1 MDNLHLIQLGQY
13 ERPTIT
19 EERNKDWVSIGDN
32 NDYYQSLIS
41 AYMDSTTNNAVIN
54 GVVNQIYGK
63 GLDATDSAQKP
74 DQYAQMK
81 SLVKPHDLRNVCQD
95 LKLLG
100 EAAFQIT
107 YNGNKISAITHFPRE
122 TLRAEK
128 MNDNGEVK
136 NYFYSADWTKV
147 KQNTKLKKFPVFGS
161 GAQNEIYIIKR
172 YVTGFYYYSPADYNT
187 AYATLENE
195 IACYLI
201 NDTQNGFSG
210 TKVVNFNNGVPDR
223 EKQLAIKNDVMSKLT
238 GSYGEKVIVAF
249 NNNAES
255 KTTVEDIPLDNAPQH
270 YQYLS
275 EECSKKIM
283 LTHRVTSPLL
293 LGLSS
298 ANGFSS
304 NADEIQNASRLFNN
318 VVIQPYQNLLIDS
331 LDAILAVNDISLN
344 LYFKT
349 IEPLEFMDLEN
360 VEGEENIEEQT
371 GVKEDGE
378 IVDKTVTEISEDEIE
393 QVEASYN
400 GAQIS
405 SAIDIIAKVKE
416 GVLTKKQAIVFLIQ
430 FLQLPENIAKGFF
443 NEGGEEILK
452 KILNKK
458 LKQEDTTQLEI
469 MASNAKKTAL
479 DELIDL
485 GQSEEEVLNDYD
497 LVHEAE
503 VDYDLED
510 ELDFVV
516 TEINKTTKKE
526 FASTGRAYPKA
537 KSSQDGESKKKSEEG
552 VEFLVRYFYE
562 AAPNP
567 APSSRTFCDKMM
579 AAKKLYRKEDIIR
592 MGEKPVNP
600 GFGKGGSDVY
610 SVWLWKGGARCNH
623 RWTRKLF
630 ARKGGRSL
638 GEAVSTTKAI
648 KRGFKPET
656 NAKKVSIAPKNMKY
670 AGYTA
675 SYWNKKG
682 FEK

>member
-32 NDYYQSLIS
+32 NDYYQSLID

-63 GLDATDSAQKP
+63 GLDATDSAKKP

-128 MNDNGEVK
+128 MNDNGEIK
-136 NYFYSADWTKV
+136 NYFYSADWSKV
-147 KQNTKLKKFPVFGS
+147 DRNTKLKKFPVFGS
-161 GAQNEIYIIKR
+161 GAQNEIFIIKR

-223 EKQLAIKNDVMSKLT
+223 EKQLAIKNDVMQKLT

-255 KTTVEDIPLDNAPQH
+255 KTTVEDIPLNDAPAH
-270 YQYLS
+270 YTYLS
-275 EECSKKIM
+275 EECSRKIM

-304 NADEIQNASRLFNN
+304 NADEIENASRLFNN

-360 VEGEENIEEQT
+360 VEGEEAIEEQT
-371 GVKEDGE
+371 GIKEE
-378 IVDKTVTEISEDEIE
+378 EESTE
-393 QVEASYN
+393 
-400 GAQIS
+400 
-405 SAIDIIAKVKE
+405 
-416 GVLTKKQAIVFLIQ
+416 
-430 FLQLPENIAKGFF
+430 
-443 NEGGEEILK
+443 
-452 KILNKK
+452 
-458 LKQEDTTQLEI
+458 LEI
-469 MASNAKKTAL
+469 MASKSVSNKDSDELLKDALDSLKGVKMDSEEFEIVDIRDLDDENESVEDWAKSMIKLSDVVDSKEDGFSTLDKSMYKVRYKYAKGSSRGGESREFCKEMMSRTGAGIVYRLEDIDKASRDMNFKAAKLPMHKGQKYDLFKFKGGVYCRHKWQQILYKIKKGKEVGSDDLDDYKKSKTIPKSYEPKPRGRKQAKKA
-479 DELIDL
+479 
-485 GQSEEEVLNDYD
+485 
-497 LVHEAE
+497 
-503 VDYDLED
+503 
-510 ELDFVV
+510 
-516 TEINKTTKKE
+516 
-526 FASTGRAYPKA
+526 
-537 KSSQDGESKKKSEEG
+537 
-552 VEFLVRYFYE
+552 
-562 AAPNP
+562 
-567 APSSRTFCDKMM
+567 
-579 AAKKLYRKEDIIR
+579 
-592 MGEKPVNP
+592 PVNMP
-600 GFGKGGSDVY
+600 NNGHHPNYTGKWVKHY
-610 SVWLWKGGARCNH
+610 L
-623 RWTRKLF
+623 
-630 ARKGGRSL
+630 
-638 GEAVSTTKAI
+638 
-648 KRGFKPET
+648 
-656 NAKKVSIAPKNMKY
+656 
-670 AGYTA
+670 
-675 SYWNKKG
+675 
-682 FEK
+682 

>member
-32 NDYYQSLIS
+32 NDYYQSLID

-63 GLDATDSAQKP
+63 GLDATDSAEKP

-81 SLVKPHDLRNVCQD
+81 SLVKPNDLRNVCQD

-107 YNGNKISAITHFPRE
+107 YNGSKISAITHFPRE

-128 MNDNGEVK
+128 MNDKGEIK
-136 NYFYSADWTKV
+136 NYFYSADWSKV
-147 KQNTKLKKFPVFGS
+147 NRNTKLKKFPVFGS
-161 GAQNEIYIIKR
+161 GAQNEIFIIKR

-223 EKQLAIKNDVMSKLT
+223 EKQLAIKNDVMQKLT

-255 KTTVEDIPLDNAPQH
+255 KTTVEDIPLNDAPAH
-270 YQYLS
+270 YSYLS
-275 EECSKKIM
+275 EECSRKIM

-293 LGLSS
+293 IGLRDGNNGLG
-298 ANGFSS
+298 N

-360 VEGEENIEEQT
+360 VEGEEAIEEQT
-371 GVKEDGE
+371 GIKEE
-378 IVDKTVTEISEDEIE
+378 ESTE
-393 QVEASYN
+393 
-400 GAQIS
+400 
-405 SAIDIIAKVKE
+405 
-416 GVLTKKQAIVFLIQ
+416 
-430 FLQLPENIAKGFF
+430 
-443 NEGGEEILK
+443 
-452 KILNKK
+452 
-458 LKQEDTTQLEI
+458 LEI
-469 MASNAKKTAL
+469 MASKSVSNKDSDELLKDALNSLKGVKMDSEEFEIVDIRDLDDENESVEDWAKSMIKLSDVVDSKEDGFSTLDKSMYKVRYKYAKGSSRGGESREFCKEMMNRTNAGIVYRLEDIDKASRDMNFKAAKLPMHNGQKYDLFKFKGGVYCRHKWQQILYKIKKGKEVGSDDLDDYKKTKSIPKSY
-479 DELIDL
+479 EP
-485 GQSEEEVLNDYD
+485 
-497 LVHEAE
+497 
-503 VDYDLED
+503 
-510 ELDFVV
+510 
-516 TEINKTTKKE
+516 KPR
-526 FASTGRAYPKA
+526 GRKQAVKA
-537 KSSQDGESKKKSEEG
+537 
-552 VEFLVRYFYE
+552 
-562 AAPNP
+562 
-567 APSSRTFCDKMM
+567 
-579 AAKKLYRKEDIIR
+579 
-592 MGEKPVNP
+592 PVNMP
-600 GFGKGGSDVY
+600 NNGHHPNYKG
-610 SVWLWKGGARCNH
+610 
-623 RWTRKLF
+623 
-630 ARKGGRSL
+630 
-638 GEAVSTTKAI
+638 
-648 KRGFKPET
+648 
-656 NAKKVSIAPKNMKY
+656 
-670 AGYTA
+670 
-675 SYWNKKG
+675 
-682 FEK
+682 

>member
-32 NDYYQSLIS
+32 NDYYQSLID

-107 YNGNKISAITHFPRE
+107 YNGSKISAITHFPRE

-128 MNDNGEVK
+128 MNENGEVK

-147 KQNTKLKKFPVFGS
+147 NKNTKLKKFPVFGS
-161 GAQNEIYIIKR
+161 GGQNEIYIVKR

-238 GSYGEKVIVAF
+238 GSYGEKVIIAF

-255 KTTVEDIPLDNAPQH
+255 KTTVEDIPLNDAPAH
-270 YQYLS
+270 YSYLS

-304 NADEIQNASRLFNN
+304 NADEIENASRLFNN
-318 VVIQPYQNLLIDS
+318 VVIQPYQNLLVDC
-331 LDAILAVNDISLN
+331 LDTILAVNDISLN

-360 VEGEENIEEQT
+360 VEGEEAIEEQT
-371 GVKEDGE
+371 GIKE
-378 IVDKTVTEISEDEIE
+378 
-393 QVEASYN
+393 
-400 GAQIS
+400 
-405 SAIDIIAKVKE
+405 
-416 GVLTKKQAIVFLIQ
+416 
-430 FLQLPENIAKGFF
+430 
-443 NEGGEEILK
+443 
-452 KILNKK
+452 
-458 LKQEDTTQLEI
+458 EDTTELEI
-469 MASNAKKTAL
+469 MASKSVSDKDSDKLLKEAL
-479 DELIDL
+479 ESLKGVKMD
-485 GQSEEEVLNDYD
+485 SEEFEIVDIRDLDDENDS
-497 LVHEAE
+497 V
-503 VDYDLED
+503 ED
-510 ELDFVV
+510 W
-516 TEINKTTKKE
+516 
-526 FASTGRAYPKA
+526 A
-537 KSSQDGESKKKSEEG
+537 KSMIQLS
-552 VEFLVRYFYE
+552 
-562 AAPNP
+562 
-567 APSSRTFCDKMM
+567 
-579 AAKKLYRKEDIIR
+579 
-592 MGEKPVNP
+592 
-600 GFGKGGSDVY
+600 
-610 SVWLWKGGARCNH
+610 
-623 RWTRKLF
+623 
-630 ARKGGRSL
+630 
-638 GEAVSTTKAI
+638 
-648 KRGFKPET
+648 
-656 NAKKVSIAPKNMKY
+656 
-670 AGYTA
+670 GYCR
-675 SYWNKKG
+675 
-682 FEK
+682 

>member
-19 EERNKDWVSIGDN
+19 EERNKDWVFIGDN
-32 NDYYQSLIS
+32 NDYYQSLID

-63 GLDATDSAQKP
+63 GLDATDSVQKP

-147 KQNTKLKKFPVFGS
+147 DRNTKLKKFPVFGS
-161 GAQNEIYIIKR
+161 GAQNEIFIIKR

-187 AYATLENE
+187 AYATLEDE

-223 EKQLAIKNDVMSKLT
+223 EKQLAIKNDVMNKLT
-238 GSYGEKVIVAF
+238 GSYGERVIVAF

-255 KTTVEDIPLDNAPQH
+255 KTSVENIPLDNAPQH
-270 YQYLS
+270 YEYLS
-275 EECSKKIM
+275 TECSKKIM

-304 NADEIQNASRLFNN
+304 NADEIENASRLFNN

-344 LYFKT
+344 LHFKT
-349 IEPLEFMDLEN
+349 IEPLEFMDLDN

-371 GVKEDGE
+371 GIKEE
-378 IVDKTVTEISEDEIE
+378 EESTE
-393 QVEASYN
+393 
-400 GAQIS
+400 
-405 SAIDIIAKVKE
+405 
-416 GVLTKKQAIVFLIQ
+416 
-430 FLQLPENIAKGFF
+430 
-443 NEGGEEILK
+443 
-452 KILNKK
+452 
-458 LKQEDTTQLEI
+458 LEI
-469 MASNAKKTAL
+469 MASKSVSNKDSDELLKDAL
-479 DELIDL
+479 DSLKGVKMDTEEFEIVDIRDLDDENESVEDWAKSMIQLSDVVDSKEDGFSTLDKSMYKVRYKYAKGSSRGGESREFCKEMMNRTSAGIVYRLEDIDKASRDMNFKAAKL
-485 GQSEEEVLNDYD
+485 PMHKGQKYD
-497 LVHEAE
+497 LFKFKGGVYCRHKWQQILYKIKKGKE
-503 VDYDLED
+503 VGSDDLDDY
-510 ELDFVV
+510 
-516 TEINKTTKKE
+516 
-526 FASTGRAYPKA
+526 
-537 KSSQDGESKKKSEEG
+537 KKSKTIPKS
-552 VEFLVRYFYE
+552 YE
-562 AAPNP
+562 PKP
-567 APSSRTFCDKMM
+567 RG
-579 AAKKLYRKEDIIR
+579 RKQAV
-592 MGEKPVNP
+592 KAPVNMP
-600 GFGKGGSDVY
+600 NNGHHPNYKGK
-610 SVWLWKGGARCNH
+610 
-623 RWTRKLF
+623 
-630 ARKGGRSL
+630 
-638 GEAVSTTKAI
+638 
-648 KRGFKPET
+648 
-656 NAKKVSIAPKNMKY
+656 
-670 AGYTA
+670 
-675 SYWNKKG
+675 
-682 FEK
+682 

>member
-32 NDYYQSLIS
+32 NDYYQSLID
-41 AYMDSTTNNAVIN
+41 AYIDSTTNNAVIN

-128 MNDNGEVK
+128 MNDKGEIK
-136 NYFYSADWTKV
+136 NYFYSADWSKV
-147 KQNTKLKKFPVFGS
+147 KHNTKLKKFPVFGS
-161 GAQNEIYIIKR
+161 GAQNEIFIIKR

-187 AYATLENE
+187 AYATLEDE
-195 IACYLI
+195 ISCYLI
-201 NDTQNGFSG
+201 NDTQNGFSC

-223 EKQLAIKNDVMSKLT
+223 EKQLAIKNDVMNKLT

-255 KTTVEDIPLDNAPQH
+255 KTTVEDIPLVDAPQH
-270 YQYLS
+270 YSYLS

-304 NADEIQNASRLFNN
+304 NADEIENASRLFNN

-331 LDAILAVNDISLN
+331 LNTILAVNDISLN

-371 GVKEDGE
+371 GIKED
-378 IVDKTVTEISEDEIE
+378 DDFSTE
-393 QVEASYN
+393 
-400 GAQIS
+400 
-405 SAIDIIAKVKE
+405 
-416 GVLTKKQAIVFLIQ
+416 
-430 FLQLPENIAKGFF
+430 
-443 NEGGEEILK
+443 
-452 KILNKK
+452 
-458 LKQEDTTQLEI
+458 LEI
-469 MASNAKKTAL
+469 MASKSISDADSDLLLNEAL
-479 DELIDL
+479 DTL
-485 GQSEEEVLNDYD
+485 GGEIMNSEEFEI
-497 LVHEAE
+497 
-503 VDYDLED
+503 VDIRDVSED
-510 ELDFVV
+510 NISVEDWADNMIELASAVKSD
-516 TEINKTTKKE
+516 TPIKNAPNKE
-526 FASTGRAYPKA
+526 SNLD
-537 KSSQDGESKKKSEEG
+537 KSYYK
-552 VEFLVRYFYE
+552 VRYKYNT
-562 AAPNP
+562 A
-567 APSSRTFCDKMM
+567 S
-579 AAKKLYRKEDIIR
+579 AK
-592 MGEKPVNP
+592 
-600 GFGKGGSDVY
+600 GKGGKSRKFCKEMMSRSKRGVVY
-610 SVWLWKGGARCNH
+610 RLEDIDKASRQMNFKAAELPMHKGQKYDLFKFKGGVYCRHKFQQVLYRMKIDAALDG
-623 RWTRKLF
+623 K
-630 ARKGGRSL
+630 KGSKNL
-638 GEAVSTTKAI
+638 KDYDVVKEIPKSYEAKP
-648 KRGFKPET
+648 RGHKQ
-656 NAKKVSIAPKNMKY
+656 AKKAPVNMP
-670 AGYTA
+670 
-675 SYWNKKG
+675 NKGHHPNYK
-682 FEK
+682 K

>member
-32 NDYYQSLIS
+32 NDYYQSLID

-63 GLDATDSAQKP
+63 GLDATDSAEKP

-128 MNDNGEVK
+128 MNDKGEIK
-136 NYFYSADWTKV
+136 NYFYSADWSKV
-147 KQNTKLKKFPVFGS
+147 NRNTKLKKFPVFGS
-161 GAQNEIYIIKR
+161 GAQNEIFIVKR

-223 EKQLAIKNDVMSKLT
+223 EKQLAIKNDVMQKLT

-255 KTTVEDIPLDNAPQH
+255 KTTVEDIPLNDAPAH
-270 YQYLS
+270 YSYLS
-275 EECSKKIM
+275 EECSRKIM

-293 LGLSS
+293 IGLRDGNNGLG
-298 ANGFSS
+298 N

-360 VEGEENIEEQT
+360 VEGEEAIEEQT
-371 GVKEDGE
+371 GIKEE
-378 IVDKTVTEISEDEIE
+378 ETTE
-393 QVEASYN
+393 
-400 GAQIS
+400 
-405 SAIDIIAKVKE
+405 
-416 GVLTKKQAIVFLIQ
+416 
-430 FLQLPENIAKGFF
+430 
-443 NEGGEEILK
+443 
-452 KILNKK
+452 
-458 LKQEDTTQLEI
+458 LEI
-469 MASNAKKTAL
+469 MASKSVSNKDSNELLKNALDSLKGVKMDSEEFEIVDIRDLDDENESVEDWAKSMIQLSDVIDSKEDGFSTLDKSMYKVRYKYAKGSSRGGESREFCKEMMNRTNAGIVYRLEDIDKASRDMNFEAAKLPMHNGQKYDLFKFKGGVYCRHKWQQILYKIKKGKEVGSDDLDDYKKTKSIPKSY
-479 DELIDL
+479 EP
-485 GQSEEEVLNDYD
+485 
-497 LVHEAE
+497 
-503 VDYDLED
+503 
-510 ELDFVV
+510 
-516 TEINKTTKKE
+516 KPR
-526 FASTGRAYPKA
+526 GRKQAVKA
-537 KSSQDGESKKKSEEG
+537 
-552 VEFLVRYFYE
+552 
-562 AAPNP
+562 
-567 APSSRTFCDKMM
+567 
-579 AAKKLYRKEDIIR
+579 
-592 MGEKPVNP
+592 PVNMP
-600 GFGKGGSDVY
+600 NNGHHPNYKGK
-610 SVWLWKGGARCNH
+610 
-623 RWTRKLF
+623 
-630 ARKGGRSL
+630 
-638 GEAVSTTKAI
+638 
-648 KRGFKPET
+648 
-656 NAKKVSIAPKNMKY
+656 
-670 AGYTA
+670 
-675 SYWNKKG
+675 
-682 FEK
+682 

>member
-32 NDYYQSLIS
+32 NDYYQSLID

-63 GLDATDSAQKP
+63 GLDATDSAEKP

-100 EAAFQIT
+100 EASFQIT

-147 KQNTKLKKFPVFGS
+147 NKNTKLKKFPVFGS
-161 GAQNEIYIIKR
+161 GAQNEIFIIKR

-187 AYATLENE
+187 AYATLEDE

-223 EKQLAIKNDVMSKLT
+223 EKQLAIKNDVMQKLT

-255 KTTVEDIPLDNAPQH
+255 KTTVEDIPLNDAPAH
-270 YQYLS
+270 YTYLS
-275 EECSKKIM
+275 EECSRKIM

-304 NADEIQNASRLFNN
+304 NADEIENASRLFNN

-360 VEGEENIEEQT
+360 IEGEEAIEEQT
-371 GVKEDGE
+371 GIKEDDDFSTELEMMASKSISDEDSDLLLNEALDTLGGEIMNSEEFE
-378 IVDKTVTEISEDEIE
+378 IVDIRDVSDDNMGVEDWADNMIE
-393 QVEASYN
+393 LAEAVKSDTPIKNAPNKESNLDKSYYKVRYKYNTASAKGKSGKSRKFCKEMMARSKRGVVYRLEDIDKASRQMNFKAAELPMHKDQKYDLFKFKGGVYCRHKWQQVLYRMKVDAALEGKKGSKDLKDY
-400 GAQIS
+400 
-405 SAIDIIAKVKE
+405 DVVKE
-416 GVLTKKQAIVFLIQ
+416 IPKSYEAKPRGHKQA
-430 FLQLPENIAKGFF
+430 
-443 NEGGEEILK
+443 K
-452 KILNKK
+452 K
-458 LKQEDTTQLEI
+458 
-469 MASNAKKTAL
+469 A
-479 DELIDL
+479 
-485 GQSEEEVLNDYD
+485 
-497 LVHEAE
+497 
-503 VDYDLED
+503 
-510 ELDFVV
+510 
-516 TEINKTTKKE
+516 
-526 FASTGRAYPKA
+526 
-537 KSSQDGESKKKSEEG
+537 
-552 VEFLVRYFYE
+552 
-562 AAPNP
+562 
-567 APSSRTFCDKMM
+567 
-579 AAKKLYRKEDIIR
+579 
-592 MGEKPVNP
+592 PVNMP
-600 GFGKGGSDVY
+600 NNGHHPNY
-610 SVWLWKGGARCNH
+610 
-623 RWTRKLF
+623 
-630 ARKGGRSL
+630 
-638 GEAVSTTKAI
+638 
-648 KRGFKPET
+648 
-656 NAKKVSIAPKNMKY
+656 KK
-670 AGYTA
+670 
-675 SYWNKKG
+675 
-682 FEK
+682 

>member
-13 ERPTIT
+13 ERPTIS

-32 NDYYQSLIS
+32 NDYYQSLID

-63 GLDATDSAQKP
+63 GLDATDSAEKP
-74 DQYAQMK
+74 DQYAQMM

-107 YNGNKISAITHFPRE
+107 YNGSKISAITHFPRE

-128 MNDNGEVK
+128 MNEKGEVK

-147 KQNTKLKKFPVFGS
+147 NKNTKLKKFPVFGS
-161 GAQNEIYIIKR
+161 GGQNEIYIVKR

-238 GSYGEKVIVAF
+238 GSYGEKVIIAF

-255 KTTVEDIPLDNAPQH
+255 KTTVEDIPLNDAPAH
-270 YQYLS
+270 YSYLS

-304 NADEIQNASRLFNN
+304 NADEIENASRLFNN
-318 VVIQPYQNLLIDS
+318 VVIQPYQNLLVDC
-331 LDAILAVNDISLN
+331 LDTILAVNDISLN

-360 VEGEENIEEQT
+360 VEGEEAIEEQT
-371 GVKEDGE
+371 GIKE
-378 IVDKTVTEISEDEIE
+378 
-393 QVEASYN
+393 
-400 GAQIS
+400 
-405 SAIDIIAKVKE
+405 
-416 GVLTKKQAIVFLIQ
+416 
-430 FLQLPENIAKGFF
+430 
-443 NEGGEEILK
+443 
-452 KILNKK
+452 
-458 LKQEDTTQLEI
+458 EDTTELEI

-497 LVHEAE
+497 LVHESE

-567 APSSRTFCDKMM
+567 ASSSRTFCDKMR
-579 AAKKLYRKEDIIR
+579 AANKLYRKEDIIR
-592 MGEKPVNP
+592 MGEKAVNP
-600 GFGKGGSDVY
+600 GFGKSGADTY
-610 SVWLWKGGARCNH
+610 SIWLYKGGARCNH

-630 ARKGGRSL
+630 SRKGGRSL

-648 KRGFKPET
+648 KRGFRPET

-675 SYWNKKG
+675 AYWNKKG

>member
-54 GVVNQIYGK
+54 GIVNQIYGK

-147 KQNTKLKKFPVFGS
+147 DRNTKLKKFPVFGS
-161 GAQNEIYIIKR
+161 GAQNEIFIIKR

-187 AYATLENE
+187 AYATLEDE

-255 KTTVEDIPLDNAPQH
+255 KTTVEDIPLNDAPAH
-270 YQYLS
+270 YTYLS
-275 EECSKKIM
+275 EECSRKIM

-304 NADEIQNASRLFNN
+304 NADEIENASRLFNN
-318 VVIQPYQNLLIDS
+318 IVIQPYQNLLIDS

-349 IEPLEFMDLEN
+349 IEPLEFMELDELDN
-360 VEGEENIEEQT
+360 EEKEEQT
-371 GVKEDGE
+371 GIKEED
-378 IVDKTVTEISEDEIE
+378 DDFSTE
-393 QVEASYN
+393 
-400 GAQIS
+400 
-405 SAIDIIAKVKE
+405 
-416 GVLTKKQAIVFLIQ
+416 
-430 FLQLPENIAKGFF
+430 
-443 NEGGEEILK
+443 
-452 KILNKK
+452 
-458 LKQEDTTQLEI
+458 LEI
-469 MASNAKKTAL
+469 MASKSISDEDSDLLLNEAL
-479 DELIDL
+479 DTLDGEIMN
-485 GQSEEEVLNDYD
+485 SEEFEIVDIRDVSDDNMSVEDWANNMIELASAVKSDTPIKNDPNK
-497 LVHEAE
+497 ESN
-503 VDYDLED
+503 
-510 ELDFVV
+510 LD
-516 TEINKTTKKE
+516 
-526 FASTGRAYPKA
+526 
-537 KSSQDGESKKKSEEG
+537 KSYYK
-552 VEFLVRYFYE
+552 VRYKYNT
-562 AAPNP
+562 A
-567 APSSRTFCDKMM
+567 S
-579 AAKKLYRKEDIIR
+579 AK
-592 MGEKPVNP
+592 
-600 GFGKGGSDVY
+600 GKGGKSRKFCKEMMARSKRGVVY
-610 SVWLWKGGARCNH
+610 RLEDIDKASRQMNFKAAELPMHKGQKYDLFKFKGGVYCRHKFQQVLYRMKVDAALDG
-623 RWTRKLF
+623 K
-630 ARKGGRSL
+630 KGSKDL
-638 GEAVSTTKAI
+638 KDYDVVKEIPKSYEAKP
-648 KRGFKPET
+648 RGHKQ
-656 NAKKVSIAPKNMKY
+656 AKKAPVNMPNNGHHPNY
-670 AGYTA
+670 
-675 SYWNKKG
+675 KK
-682 FEK
+682 

>member
-1 MDNLHLIQLGQY
+1 MDNLHLIQLNQY

-19 EERNKDWVSIGDN
+19 EERNRNYVSIGDN

-54 GVVNQIYGK
+54 GIVNQIYGK
-63 GLDATDSAQKP
+63 GLDATDSAEKP
-74 DQYAQMK
+74 DQYAQMM

-128 MNDNGEVK
+128 MNEKGEVK

-147 KQNTKLKKFPVFGS
+147 NKNTKLKKFPVFGS
-161 GAQNEIYIIKR
+161 GGQNEIYIVKR

-210 TKVVNFNNGVPDR
+210 TKVVKLNNGVPDR
-223 EKQLAIKNDVMSKLT
+223 EKQPAIKNDVMSKLT
-238 GSYGEKVIVAF
+238 GSYGEKVIIAF

-255 KTTVEDIPLDNAPQH
+255 KTTVEDIPLNDAPAH
-270 YQYLS
+270 YSYLS

-304 NADEIQNASRLFNN
+304 NADEIENASRLFNN

-360 VEGEENIEEQT
+360 IEGEEAIEEQT
-371 GVKEDGE
+371 GIKE
-378 IVDKTVTEISEDEIE
+378 
-393 QVEASYN
+393 
-400 GAQIS
+400 
-405 SAIDIIAKVKE
+405 
-416 GVLTKKQAIVFLIQ
+416 
-430 FLQLPENIAKGFF
+430 
-443 NEGGEEILK
+443 
-452 KILNKK
+452 
-458 LKQEDTTQLEI
+458 EDTTELEI
-469 MASNAKKTAL
+469 MASKSVSDKDSDKLLKEAL
-479 DELIDL
+479 ESLKGVKMD
-485 GQSEEEVLNDYD
+485 SEEFEIVDIRDLDDENDSVEDWAKSMIQLSDIVDSKEDGFSTLDKSLYKVRYKYAKGSSKGGESREFCKEMMSRTSSGIVYRLEDIDKASRDMNFSAAKLPMHNNKKYD
-497 LVHEAE
+497 LFKFKGGVYCRHKWQQILYKIKKGKE
-503 VDYDLED
+503 VGSDDLDDY
-510 ELDFVV
+510 
-516 TEINKTTKKE
+516 KRTKSIPKSYE
-526 FASTGRAYPKA
+526 PKPRGRKQSVKA
-537 KSSQDGESKKKSEEG
+537 
-552 VEFLVRYFYE
+552 
-562 AAPNP
+562 
-567 APSSRTFCDKMM
+567 
-579 AAKKLYRKEDIIR
+579 
-592 MGEKPVNP
+592 PVNMP
-600 GFGKGGSDVY
+600 NNGHHPNY
-610 SVWLWKGGARCNH
+610 
-623 RWTRKLF
+623 
-630 ARKGGRSL
+630 
-638 GEAVSTTKAI
+638 
-648 KRGFKPET
+648 
-656 NAKKVSIAPKNMKY
+656 KK
-670 AGYTA
+670 
-675 SYWNKKG
+675 
-682 FEK
+682 

>member
-32 NDYYQSLIS
+32 NDYYQSLID

-74 DQYAQMK
+74 DQYAQMR

-147 KQNTKLKKFPVFGS
+147 DRNTKLKKFPVFGS
-161 GAQNEIYIIKR
+161 GAQNEIFIIKR

-223 EKQLAIKNDVMSKLT
+223 EKQLAIKNDVMNKLT
-238 GSYGEKVIVAF
+238 GSYGERVIVAF

-255 KTTVEDIPLDNAPQH
+255 KTSVENIPLDNAPQH
-270 YQYLS
+270 YEYLS
-275 EECSKKIM
+275 TECSKKIM

-304 NADEIQNASRLFNN
+304 NADEIENASRLFNN

-331 LDAILAVNDISLN
+331 LNTLLSVNDISLN

-360 VEGEENIEEQT
+360 VEGEEAVEEQT
-371 GVKEDGE
+371 GIKEE
-378 IVDKTVTEISEDEIE
+378 EESTE
-393 QVEASYN
+393 
-400 GAQIS
+400 
-405 SAIDIIAKVKE
+405 
-416 GVLTKKQAIVFLIQ
+416 
-430 FLQLPENIAKGFF
+430 
-443 NEGGEEILK
+443 
-452 KILNKK
+452 
-458 LKQEDTTQLEI
+458 LEI
-469 MASNAKKTAL
+469 MASKSVSNKDSDKLLKDALDSLVGVKMDTEEFEIVDIRDLDDENESVEDWAKSMIQLSDVVDSKEDGFSTLDKSMYKVRYKYAKGSSRGGESREFCKEMMSRTGAGIVYRLEDIDKASRDMNFKAAKLPMHNDQKYDLFKFKGGVYCRHKWQQILYKIKKGKEVGSDDLDDYKKSKTIPKSYEPKPRGRKQAKKA
-479 DELIDL
+479 
-485 GQSEEEVLNDYD
+485 
-497 LVHEAE
+497 
-503 VDYDLED
+503 
-510 ELDFVV
+510 
-516 TEINKTTKKE
+516 
-526 FASTGRAYPKA
+526 
-537 KSSQDGESKKKSEEG
+537 
-552 VEFLVRYFYE
+552 
-562 AAPNP
+562 
-567 APSSRTFCDKMM
+567 
-579 AAKKLYRKEDIIR
+579 
-592 MGEKPVNP
+592 PVNMP
-600 GFGKGGSDVY
+600 NNGHHPNYTGK
-610 SVWLWKGGARCNH
+610 
-623 RWTRKLF
+623 
-630 ARKGGRSL
+630 
-638 GEAVSTTKAI
+638 
-648 KRGFKPET
+648 
-656 NAKKVSIAPKNMKY
+656 
-670 AGYTA
+670 
-675 SYWNKKG
+675 
-682 FEK
+682 

>member
-32 NDYYQSLIS
+32 NDYYQSLID

-54 GVVNQIYGK
+54 GIVNQIYGK
-63 GLDATDSAQKP
+63 GLDATDSSQKP

-107 YNGNKISAITHFPRE
+107 YNGSKISAITHFPRE

-128 MNDNGEVK
+128 MNDKGEIK

-147 KQNTKLKKFPVFGS
+147 NKNTKLKKFPVFGS
-161 GAQNEIYIIKR
+161 GGQNEIYIIKR

-187 AYATLENE
+187 AYATLEDE

-223 EKQLAIKNDVMSKLT
+223 EKQLAIKNDVMQKLT

-255 KTTVEDIPLDNAPQH
+255 KTTVEDIPLNDAPAH
-270 YQYLS
+270 YTYLS
-275 EECSKKIM
+275 EECSRKIM

-304 NADEIQNASRLFNN
+304 NADEIENASRLFNN

-360 VEGEENIEEQT
+360 VEGEEAIEEQT
-371 GVKEDGE
+371 GIKEE
-378 IVDKTVTEISEDEIE
+378 EESTE
-393 QVEASYN
+393 
-400 GAQIS
+400 
-405 SAIDIIAKVKE
+405 
-416 GVLTKKQAIVFLIQ
+416 
-430 FLQLPENIAKGFF
+430 
-443 NEGGEEILK
+443 
-452 KILNKK
+452 
-458 LKQEDTTQLEI
+458 LEI
-469 MASNAKKTAL
+469 MASKSVSNKDSDELLKDALDSLKGVKMDSEEFEIVDIRDLDDENESVEDWAKSMIQLSDVVDSKEDGFSTLDKSMYKVRYKYAKGSSRGGESREFCKEMMSRTSAGIVYRLEDIDKASRDMNFKAAKLPMHNGQKYDLFKFKGGVYCRHKWQQILYKIKKGKEVGSDDLDDYKKTKSIPKSY
-479 DELIDL
+479 EP
-485 GQSEEEVLNDYD
+485 
-497 LVHEAE
+497 
-503 VDYDLED
+503 
-510 ELDFVV
+510 
-516 TEINKTTKKE
+516 KPR
-526 FASTGRAYPKA
+526 GRKQAVKA
-537 KSSQDGESKKKSEEG
+537 
-552 VEFLVRYFYE
+552 
-562 AAPNP
+562 
-567 APSSRTFCDKMM
+567 
-579 AAKKLYRKEDIIR
+579 
-592 MGEKPVNP
+592 PVNMP
-600 GFGKGGSDVY
+600 NNGHHPNY
-610 SVWLWKGGARCNH
+610 
-623 RWTRKLF
+623 
-630 ARKGGRSL
+630 
-638 GEAVSTTKAI
+638 
-648 KRGFKPET
+648 
-656 NAKKVSIAPKNMKY
+656 KK
-670 AGYTA
+670 
-675 SYWNKKG
+675 
-682 FEK
+682 